1 MADDFFTPQ
10 LVYQGKTQ
18 KCYPNVVFSSDW
30 NVTHTD
36 THRSTEAAT
45 LEYIS
50 KILLPCIETKKE
62 LKLPKEFPA
71 LVIFDKFKEQML

>member
-1 MADDFFTPQ
+1 MADDFFAPQ

-18 KCYPNVVFSSDW
+18 KCYSNVVFSSDW

-36 THRSTEAAT
+36 THWSTEAAT

-50 KILLPCIETKKE
+50 KALHRNEKRIEIAKGISS
-62 LKLPKEFPA
+62 FGN
-71 LVIFDKFKEQML
+71 I